1 MAFITFQPKDY
12 FNTKLYTGNGA
23 EQAITGVGF
32 QPDWTWIKK
41 RNGATVHYLFDAV
54 RGATYF
60 VNSDQTYANQDNAQ
74 SLKSFDNDGFTLGT
88 MAGANNNS
96 DTFVSWNWRAGAG
109 QGSSN
114 TDGTINTTYTSV
126 NTTSGFSICQW
137 EGTGANATIGH
148 GLGAVPKMYIVKNI
162 DASNDWNVYHH
173 RMGNTHRLF
182 LNTTAAKEDNASAW
196 NDTSPTS
203 SVFSIGT
210 NTNVNQ
216 SGSTM
221 IAYVFAE
228 KQGFSKFGQYD
239 GDGNT
244 WGPFIYTGF
253 KPAFV
258 LWKRTDSANGWIIMD
273 NKRPTVNS
281 VSIDLNPVKYL
292 LEAQSNAAEATA
304 SSYEVDYL
312 SNGFK
317 IKNTNNVFNNSS
329 GTYVYMAFAAA
340 PLVGTNNVPCTAR

>member
-1 MAFITFQPKDY
+1 MAYITFQPNDY
-12 FNTKLYTGNGA
+12 FNTKLHTGNGA

-32 QPDWTWIKK
+32 QPDFTWIKK
-41 RNGATVHYLFDAV
+41 RNGTAVHYLFDAV

-60 VNSDQTYANQDNAQ
+60 LNSDQNYANQDNAQ
-74 SLKSFDNDGFTLGT
+74 SLKSFDSDGFTLGT